1 MVVNIFSDAN
11 LGYKRKT
18 NEETFNRLN
27 MTKFCIQIISSH
39 PSKQTIV
46 KKCRTE
52 AGEKPKFADLLPTC
66 LFFRSAS
73 SFRPDFSLIQRPAGT
88 D

>member
-1 MVVNIFSDAN
+1 MVVTIFSDAN

-27 MTKFCIQIISSH
+27 MTKFCTQMFSSH

-46 KKCRTE
+46 KKCPTE
-52 AGEKPKFADLLPTC
+52 AGEKPKFADLLATC
-66 LFFRSAS
+66 FFFSGQQVLTDLI
-73 SFRPDFSLIQRPAGT
+73 FR
-88 D
+88 